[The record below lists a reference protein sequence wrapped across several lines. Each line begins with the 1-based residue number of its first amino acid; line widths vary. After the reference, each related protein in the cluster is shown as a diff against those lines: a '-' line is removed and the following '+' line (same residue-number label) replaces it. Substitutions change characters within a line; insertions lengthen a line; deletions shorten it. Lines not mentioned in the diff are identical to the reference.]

1 MSRIIL
7 ASGSPRR
14 SELLKQVG
22 LDFEVNVS
30 KADENIET
38 TEPKKMVK
46 ELSARKA
53 KEVYERV
60 KKKYKSGLVVIGADT
75 VVSVDG
81 RILGKPKDRKE
92 AYAMIESIAGREHQV
107 YTGVTVI
114 TGKKTVTFASKT
126 KVEVYKMT
134 GAQIQAY
141 VDTGDCDDKAGAYGI
156 QGSFAAYI
164 KGIRGDYNNVV
175 GLPVGK
181 LCNTL
186 RKMNL
191 M

>member
-30 KADENIET
+30 KADENIAIA
-38 TEPKKMVK
+38 EPKKMVK

-92 AYAMIESIAGREHQV
+92 AYAMIESIAGREHEV

-114 TGKKTVTFASKT
+114 TDKKTVTFASKT